1 MRRLCVALF
10 VAFALNAALFMV
22 WTAYYSQARLELQSF
37 NFTSEFA
44 KAKNRVTGRRS
55 SRNPRWRQGHTT
67 TADLIG
73 KNVSNASKALTTLSS
88 ANNKLLPDSSNSSMN
103 ASRTLASAN
112 NKLMRNS
119 SLKASPTRS
128 SANNKLLPDPSN
140 SSVNATPMLSSGN
153 IKLLRNSSLNASP
166 TLSPANIKLLPNPSN
181 SSVILSRTP
190 KRCVEG
196 VDQLDRSVQFWKYND
211 EVIPG
216 LNDAFAKDNRVYFV
230 FLVRDSRHRLQFTAD
245 NTDWTCI
252 FNDCEPSKSDYV
264 IDGSKYE
271 RETQIV
277 SCRIPQPCL
286 ARWRALDPHYVLAQN
301 VSLTARSATDV
312 PFRYDQIQFCRY
324 PSPDEW
330 APAIRARKLGT
341 GGQRGPPLFLAA
353 CCFFI
358 VHSARNREMIVEW
371 IAYHTLQGLQHL
383 YVYANE
389 ESRDIRTLLRP
400 HIASGLVSVI
410 EWRWPSR
417 GQLRLRSNV
426 SKWTHQLSQ
435 LNSCVHRY
443 RGLAR
448 WVGQHAQSL
457 ACGANELQLR
467 CSSAGQSSRQT
478 TEGKLISVILIF

>member
-1 MRRLCVALF
+1 MIIRSVCILLLMIWA
-10 VAFALNAALFMV
+10 
-22 WTAYYSQARLELQSF
+22 AYYSHASS
-37 NFTSEFA
+37 TSSNQLNRTSSHSRRIA
-44 KAKNRVTGRRS
+44 KAKAHRTGLRPPT
-55 SRNPRWRQGHTT
+55 NGRWRHGQLKP
-67 TADLIG
+67 DLQEENIFSELDE
-73 KNVSNASKALTTLSS
+73 KLSP
-88 ANNKLLPDSSNSSMN
+88 ANI
-103 ASRTLASAN
+103 
-112 NKLMRNS
+112 
-119 SLKASPTRS
+119 
-128 SANNKLLPDPSN
+128 KLLPDPSN
-140 SSVNATPMLSSGN
+140 SS
-153 IKLLRNSSLNASP
+153 LNASF
-166 TLSPANIKLLPNPSN
+166 S
-181 SSVILSRTP
+181 P

-216 LNDAFAKDNRVYFV
+216 LNDAFAKDDRVYFV
-230 FLVRDSRHRLQFTAD
+230 FLVRDLRHRLQFTAD
-245 NTDWTCI
+245 NKDWTCI

-417 GQLRLRSNV
+417 GQSRLRSNV